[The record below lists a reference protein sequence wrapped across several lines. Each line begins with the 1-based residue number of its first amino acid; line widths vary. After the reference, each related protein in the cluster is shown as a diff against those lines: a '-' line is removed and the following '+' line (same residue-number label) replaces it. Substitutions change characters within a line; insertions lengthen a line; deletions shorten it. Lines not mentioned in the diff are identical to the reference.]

1 MIKRLLLCVFFVLVP
16 SLGMATEIIPAK
28 KLNHYWVSASA
39 GLSISGLT
47 FCDGKLFTISDKK
60 SEEIYEIVVEG
71 RRAELESYLT
81 LYGLGAPKKDRP
93 TNFWHFLLDLTRP
106 AAAMDFE
113 AISCVDNKFYLLSER
128 YNRIAEI
135 NMQGE
140 GHWLENMWSSTAKAQ
155 GYLKGYNL
163 SGVGLQKIGDDF
175 WIGLESDP
183 RGLVKIG
190 PKKSV
195 QIFKLPPVTGLNF
208 RGQSENLAALYYYD
222 GALFT
227 LEPNAYA
234 VCRRE
239 LPSLKAQWCLDYWEQ
254 ENSSELRY
262 EVSRTGGKGDGL
274 AVNEQGIFIVFDND
288 NISRI
293 HDPQDRRGLLLQLA
307 FPEGAQ

>member
-1 MIKRLLLCVFFVLVP
+1 MIKRFLFSVVFLHLS
-16 SLGMATEIIPAK
+16 SLGMAAEIIPAK
-28 KLNHYWVSASA
+28 KLNHYWVDASA

-60 SEEIYEIVVEG
+60 SKEIYEIVVAG
-71 RRAELESYLT
+71 RHAKLVPYLT
-81 LYGLGAPKKDRP
+81 ISGLGTPQKDKP
-93 TNFWHFLLDLTRP
+93 TNFWHFLLELTRP

-113 AISCVDNKFYLLSER
+113 GISCADNNFYLLSER

-140 GHWLENMWSSTAKAQ
+140 GRWLENMWSSTAKAQ

-175 WIGLESDP
+175 WIAIERDP

-190 PKKSV
+190 PKESV
-195 QIFKLPPVTGLNF
+195 QIFKLPPVAGLNF
-208 RGQSENLAALYYYD
+208 RGQTENLAALYYYD

-227 LEPNAYA
+227 LEPNGYA

-239 LPSLKAQWCLDYWEQ
+239 LPSLKAQWCLDYWDQ

-262 EVSRTGGKGDGL
+262 EVSRTGGRGDGL
-274 AVNEQGIFIVFDND
+274 AVSEQGIFIVFDND

-307 FPEGAQ
+307 FPEVEQ